1 MLCDKCKKNPAK
13 IFLTKIDAGS
23 TNKYNLCEECAA
35 ELASEMNPTKFL
47 FNLPQLVAEM
57 FGISIANISEN
68 PLEDLLTCSE
78 CGYSYKDFKSTGVL
92 GCSRC
97 YESFSDQIEPIIK
110 SMQNSYEHTGRAI
123 KKDESKITHA
133 MEIAKLKKQLQEHVL
148 LEQYEEA
155 AVVRDQ
161 IRALE
166 KKMTANSHQK
176 EDKR

>member
-57 FGISIANISEN
+57 FGISIANLGEN
-68 PLEDLLTCSE
+68 PLEDLLTCSD

-92 GCSRC
+92 GCSNC
-97 YESFSDQIEPIIK
+97 YESFSDQLEPIIK
-110 SMQNSYEHTGRAI
+110 SMQNSYEHTGKTI
-123 KKDESKITHA
+123 KRDEDKTSNAK
-133 MEIAKLKKQLQEHVL
+133 EIANLKKQLQEHVL

-155 AVVRDQ
+155 AKVRDQ
-161 IRALE
+161 IRLLE
-166 KKMTANSHQK
+166 KDKNADSRQK
-176 EDKR
+176 EDLL